1 MGMFDLYY
9 EKLKAKMSGQP
20 PMNLQ
25 QAMAALK
32 AELQEARQNADQ
44 GLNEQVRKRL
54 DYSRKC
60 SDALMDCA
68 AERIRKETAWDTA
81 VESIKKLFERNQ
93 RPNPDFK
100 LSGGNGNWMV
110 SLMKTGGTLL
120 DEGYNE
126 KLIAQMAL
134 CTGQIRSGEYN
145 FIREM
150 WHKSYNREVPEE
162 ANENYGPIIQQE
174 QRNAAAELL
183 DALEEKLRMGE
194 QQWEA
199 AEASVGTIIKLD
211 ADDDTLSNAFH
222 IVESDEIRLLENVQT
237 CFDDFE
243 EFEENRKLP
252 EARRKQSQIWPPVEK
267 ARMAELREKA
277 EQEAQMYYAAMLE
290 KAAEE
295 VPEEAPQEEPPAG
308 EKKLTQGQKT
318 VLKNKRISE
327 HLKPY
332 GLTWTDMNRKNTG
345 ADRIVYGKE
354 TGETVILKVTE
365 ADAAG
370 GYKIEIS
377 DADPGRL
384 VNFDLAE
391 RMSIAKSKVKYLEVD
406 TYPDPTTGELK
417 HSAEY
422 DDLCEKMTALEGVK
436 LNDEPSLDQVK
447 DAGNRFRLFGQALEK
462 YIKMRAEHPE
472 PEQRAD
478 WYEGAIKELRSF
490 VHDKLDAILLVD
502 NHIRTKNA
510 RELDG
515 KELEEAIGAAQA
527 KGKRKRV
534 IGISLPEGYI
544 EAATEWSVY
553 FADRIEQYDTQMKN
567 AWDQAIERAKMD
579 GTKKVTP
586 PEPIALDLFQILEQS
601 NHANK
606 VADRAQLKVLLGATY
621 HDPADPDEAG
631 QAQKNGK
638 QRTTLYDAAL
648 AGKVG
653 PEELVDTLAKSV
665 LACEVA
671 KELMKLE
678 TQMDV
683 QVEPPIKALIE
694 GGRLYD
700 VVDMVKNSQSFG
712 EHYRALD
719 LSGGVKSQLDAIRNA
734 EPGDEPPAPA
744 VVAKEILKSYLDRQ
758 RQQADKPA
766 NKADEKQAQLP
777 VEQRKAQPVLKN
789 GDPGLKPPVLK

>member
-9 EKLKAKMSGQP
+9 EKLKAKMAGQP

-32 AELQEARQNADQ
+32 EELQEARQNANQ
-44 GLNEQVRKRL
+44 GINEQVRKRL

-93 RPNPDFK
+93 KPKPNFK

-134 CTGQIRSGEYN
+134 CTGQISSGEYN

-345 ADRIVYGKE
+345 AERIVYGKE

-422 DDLCEKMTALEGVK
+422 DDLCEKMAALEGVK

-462 YIKMRAEHPE
+462 YIKMRSAAPE
-472 PEQRAD
+472 PDQKMD
-478 WYEGAIKELRSF
+478 WYESAIKELRSF

-510 RELDG
+510 LELGG
-515 KELEEAIGAAQA
+515 KEIEEAISAAQA
-527 KGKRKRV
+527 KPKRKAR
-534 IGISLPEGYI
+534 SLGLPDTYI
-544 EAATEWSVY
+544 ETAMKWSEE
-553 FADRIEQYDTQMKN
+553 FSGMIDQYDAQMEN
-567 AWDQAIERAKMD
+567 AWKKAISRARD
-579 GTKKVTP
+579 AGLKKVTP
-586 PEPIALDLFQILEQS
+586 PEPIPLSLFQVVES
-601 NHANK
+601 ANNMNS
-606 VADRAQLKVLLGATY
+606 VADKLQLKILLGAPY
-621 HDPADPDEAG
+621 YDPLSEDGAAR
-631 QAQKNGK
+631 AQENGRPK
-638 QRTTLYDAAL
+638 RTLYDAAFE
-648 AGKVG
+648 GKLG
-653 PEELVDTLAKSV
+653 PEELADTLAKSV

-719 LSGGVKSQLDAIRNA
+719 LSGGVKNQLDAIRNA

-758 RQQADKPA
+758 RQQQADKPA
-766 NKADEKQAQLP
+766 NKADGEQARLP
-777 VEQRKAQPVLKN
+777 VEQKNVRPVLKN

>member
-32 AELQEARQNADQ
+32 EELQEARQNANQ
-44 GLNEQVRKRL
+44 GRNEQVRKRL

-93 RPNPDFK
+93 EPNPNFK

-150 WHKSYNREVPEE
+150 WHKSYNREVPKE

-183 DALEEKLRMGE
+183 DALEEKLQMGE
-194 QQWEA
+194 QQWET

-252 EARRKQSQIWPPVEK
+252 EARRKQRQIWPPVEK

-345 ADRIVYGKE
+345 AERIVYGKE

-377 DADPGRL
+377 DADPGHL

-422 DDLCEKMTALEGVK
+422 DDLCEKMAALEGVK

-462 YIKMRAEHPE
+462 YIKMRSAAPE
-472 PEQRAD
+472 PDQKMD
-478 WYEGAIKELRSF
+478 WYESAIKELRSF
-490 VHDKLDAILLVD
+490 VSDKLDAIELVD

-510 RELDG
+510 LELGG
-515 KELEEAIGAAQA
+515 KEIEEAISAAQA
-527 KGKRKRV
+527 KPKRKAR
-534 IGISLPEGYI
+534 SLGLPDTYI
-544 EAATEWSVY
+544 ETAMKWSEE
-553 FADRIEQYDTQMKN
+553 FSGMIDQYDAQMEN
-567 AWDQAIERAKMD
+567 AWKKAISRARD
-579 GTKKVTP
+579 AGLKKVTP
-586 PEPIALDLFQILEQS
+586 PEPIPLSLFQVVES
-601 NHANK
+601 ANNMNS
-606 VADRAQLKVLLGATY
+606 VADKLQLKILLGAPY
-621 HDPADPDEAG
+621 YDPLSEDGAAR
-631 QAQKNGK
+631 AQENGRPK
-638 QRTTLYDAAL
+638 RTLYDAAFE
-648 AGKVG
+648 GKLG
-653 PEELVDTLAKSV
+653 PEELADTLAKSV

-719 LSGGVKSQLDAIRNA
+719 LSGGVKNQLDAIRNA

-758 RQQADKPA
+758 RQQQADKPA
-766 NKADEKQAQLP
+766 NKADGEQARLP
-777 VEQRKAQPVLKN
+777 VEQKDVQPVLKN

>member
-32 AELQEARQNADQ
+32 EELQEARQNANQ
-44 GLNEQVRKRL
+44 GRNEQVRKRL

-81 VESIKKLFERNQ
+81 VESIKKLFERDQ
-93 RPNPDFK
+93 KPNPNFK

-150 WHKSYNREVPEE
+150 WHKSYNREVPKE

-183 DALEEKLRMGE
+183 DALEEKLQMGE
-194 QQWEA
+194 QQWET

-252 EARRKQSQIWPPVEK
+252 EARRKQRQIWPPVEK

-345 ADRIVYGKE
+345 AERIVYGKE

-377 DADPGRL
+377 DADPGHL

-422 DDLCEKMTALEGVK
+422 DDLCEKMAALEGVK

-462 YIKMRAEHPE
+462 YIKMRSAAPE
-472 PEQRAD
+472 PDQKMD
-478 WYEGAIKELRSF
+478 WYESAIKELRSF
-490 VHDKLDAILLVD
+490 VSDKLDAIELVD

-510 RELDG
+510 LELGG
-515 KELEEAIGAAQA
+515 KEIEEAISAAQA
-527 KGKRKRV
+527 KPKRKAR
-534 IGISLPEGYI
+534 SLGLPDTYI
-544 EAATEWSVY
+544 ETAMKWSEE
-553 FADRIEQYDTQMKN
+553 FSGMIDQYDAQMEN
-567 AWDQAIERAKMD
+567 AWKKAISRARD
-579 GTKKVTP
+579 AGLKKVTP
-586 PEPIALDLFQILEQS
+586 PEPIPLSLFQVVES
-601 NHANK
+601 ANNMNS
-606 VADRAQLKVLLGATY
+606 VADKLQLKILLGAPY
-621 HDPADPDEAG
+621 YDPLSEDGAAR
-631 QAQKNGK
+631 AQENGRPK
-638 QRTTLYDAAL
+638 RTLYDAAFE
-648 AGKVG
+648 GKLG
-653 PEELVDTLAKSV
+653 PEELADTLAKSV

-719 LSGGVKSQLDAIRNA
+719 LSGGVKNQLDAIRNA

-758 RQQADKPA
+758 RQQQADKPA
-766 NKADEKQAQLP
+766 NKADGEQARLP
-777 VEQRKAQPVLKN
+777 VEQKDVQPVLKN

>member
-32 AELQEARQNADQ
+32 EELQEARQNANQ

-93 RPNPDFK
+93 KPNPDFK

-134 CTGQIRSGEYN
+134 CTGQISSGEYN

-150 WHKSYNREVPEE
+150 WHKSYNREVPKE

-183 DALEEKLRMGE
+183 DALEEKLQMGE
-194 QQWEA
+194 QQWET

-345 ADRIVYGKE
+345 AERIVYGKE

-422 DDLCEKMTALEGVK
+422 DDLCEKMAALEGVK

-462 YIKMRAEHPE
+462 YIKMRSAAPE
-472 PEQRAD
+472 PDQKMD
-478 WYEGAIKELRSF
+478 WYESAIKELRSF
-490 VHDKLDAILLVD
+490 VSDKLDAIELVD

-510 RELDG
+510 LELGG
-515 KELEEAIGAAQA
+515 KEIEEAISAAQA
-527 KGKRKRV
+527 KPKRKAR
-534 IGISLPEGYI
+534 SLGLPDTYI
-544 EAATEWSVY
+544 ETAMKWSEE
-553 FADRIEQYDTQMKN
+553 FSGMIDQYDAQMEN
-567 AWDQAIERAKMD
+567 AWKKAISRARD
-579 GTKKVTP
+579 AGLKKVTP
-586 PEPIALDLFQILEQS
+586 PEPIPLSLFQVVES
-601 NHANK
+601 ANNMNS
-606 VADRAQLKVLLGATY
+606 VADKLQLKILLGAPY
-621 HDPADPDEAG
+621 YDPLSEDGAAR
-631 QAQKNGK
+631 AQENGRPK
-638 QRTTLYDAAL
+638 RTLYDAAFE
-648 AGKVG
+648 GKLG
-653 PEELVDTLAKSV
+653 PEELADTLAKSV

-719 LSGGVKSQLDAIRNA
+719 LSGGVKNQLDAIRNA

-758 RQQADKPA
+758 RQQQADKPA
-766 NKADEKQAQLP
+766 NKADGEQARLP
-777 VEQRKAQPVLKN
+777 VEQKDVQPVLKN

>member
-32 AELQEARQNADQ
+32 EELQEARQNANQ

-93 RPNPDFK
+93 KPNPDFK

-134 CTGQIRSGEYN
+134 CTGQISSGEYN

-150 WHKSYNREVPEE
+150 WHKSYNREVPKE

-194 QQWEA
+194 QQWES

-345 ADRIVYGKE
+345 AERIVYGKE

-422 DDLCEKMTALEGVK
+422 DDLCEKMAALEGVK

-462 YIKMRAEHPE
+462 YIKMRSAAPE
-472 PEQRAD
+472 PDQKMD
-478 WYEGAIKELRSF
+478 WYESAIKELRSF

-510 RELDG
+510 LELGG
-515 KELEEAIGAAQA
+515 KEIEEAISAAQA
-527 KGKRKRV
+527 KPKRKAR
-534 IGISLPEGYI
+534 SLGLPDTYI
-544 EAATEWSVY
+544 ETAMKWSEE
-553 FADRIEQYDTQMKN
+553 FSGMIDQYDAQMEN
-567 AWDQAIERAKMD
+567 AWKKAISRARD
-579 GTKKVTP
+579 AGLKKVTP
-586 PEPIALDLFQILEQS
+586 PEPIPLSLFQVVES
-601 NHANK
+601 ANNMNS
-606 VADRAQLKVLLGATY
+606 VADKLQLKILLGAPY
-621 HDPADPDEAG
+621 YDPLSEDGAAR
-631 QAQKNGK
+631 AQENGRPK
-638 QRTTLYDAAL
+638 RTLYDAAFE
-648 AGKVG
+648 GKLG
-653 PEELVDTLAKSV
+653 PEELADTLAKSV

-719 LSGGVKSQLDAIRNA
+719 LSGGVKNQLDAIRNA

-758 RQQADKPA
+758 RQQQADKPA
-766 NKADEKQAQLP
+766 NKADGEQARLP
-777 VEQRKAQPVLKN
+777 VEQKDVQPVLKN

>member
-32 AELQEARQNADQ
+32 EELQEARQNANQ

-93 RPNPDFK
+93 EPNPNFK

-150 WHKSYNREVPEE
+150 WHKSYNREVPKE

-345 ADRIVYGKE
+345 AERIVYGKE

-422 DDLCEKMTALEGVK
+422 DDLCEKMAALEGVK

-462 YIKMRAEHPE
+462 YIKMRSAAPE
-472 PEQRAD
+472 PDQKMD
-478 WYEGAIKELRSF
+478 WYESAIKELRSF

-510 RELDG
+510 LELGG
-515 KELEEAIGAAQA
+515 KEIEEAISAAQA
-527 KGKRKRV
+527 KPKRKAR
-534 IGISLPEGYI
+534 SLGLPDTYI
-544 EAATEWSVY
+544 ETAMKWSEE
-553 FADRIEQYDTQMKN
+553 FSGMIDQYDAQMEN
-567 AWDQAIERAKMD
+567 AWKKAISRARD
-579 GTKKVTP
+579 AGLKKVTP
-586 PEPIALDLFQILEQS
+586 PEPIPLSLFQVVES
-601 NHANK
+601 ANNMNS
-606 VADRAQLKVLLGATY
+606 VADKLQLKILLGAPY
-621 HDPADPDEAG
+621 YDPLSEDGAAR
-631 QAQKNGK
+631 AQENGRPK
-638 QRTTLYDAAL
+638 RTLYDAAFE
-648 AGKVG
+648 GKLG
-653 PEELVDTLAKSV
+653 PEELADTLAKSV

-719 LSGGVKSQLDAIRNA
+719 LSGGVKNQLDAIRNA

-758 RQQADKPA
+758 RQQQADKPA
-766 NKADEKQAQLP
+766 NKADVKQARLP
-777 VEQRKAQPVLKN
+777 VEQKNVQPVLKN
-789 GDPGLKPPVLK
+789 GDPGLKPPALK

>member
-32 AELQEARQNADQ
+32 EELQEARQNANQ
-44 GLNEQVRKRL
+44 GRNEQVRKRL

-93 RPNPDFK
+93 EPNPNFK

-150 WHKSYNREVPEE
+150 WHKSYNREVPKE

-183 DALEEKLRMGE
+183 DALEEKLQMGE
-194 QQWEA
+194 QQWET

-252 EARRKQSQIWPPVEK
+252 EARRKQRQIWPPVEK

-345 ADRIVYGKE
+345 AERIVYGKE

-422 DDLCEKMTALEGVK
+422 DDLCEKMAALEGVK

-462 YIKMRAEHPE
+462 YIKMRSAAPE
-472 PEQRAD
+472 PDQKMD
-478 WYEGAIKELRSF
+478 WYESAIKELRSF
-490 VHDKLDAILLVD
+490 VSDKLDAIELVD

-510 RELDG
+510 LELGG
-515 KELEEAIGAAQA
+515 KEIEEAISAAQA
-527 KGKRKRV
+527 KPKRKAR
-534 IGISLPEGYI
+534 SLGLPDTYI
-544 EAATEWSVY
+544 ETAMKWSEE
-553 FADRIEQYDTQMKN
+553 FSGMIDQYDAQMEN
-567 AWDQAIERAKMD
+567 AWKKAISRARD
-579 GTKKVTP
+579 AGLKKVTP
-586 PEPIALDLFQILEQS
+586 PEPIPLSLFQVVES
-601 NHANK
+601 ANNMNS
-606 VADRAQLKVLLGATY
+606 VADKLQLKILLGAPY
-621 HDPADPDEAG
+621 YDPLSEDGAAR
-631 QAQKNGK
+631 AQENGRPK
-638 QRTTLYDAAL
+638 RTLYDAAFE
-648 AGKVG
+648 GKLG
-653 PEELVDTLAKSV
+653 PEELADTLAKSV

-719 LSGGVKSQLDAIRNA
+719 LSGGVKNQLDAIRNA

-758 RQQADKPA
+758 RQQQADKPA
-766 NKADEKQAQLP
+766 NKADGEQARLP
-777 VEQRKAQPVLKN
+777 VEQKDVQPVLKN